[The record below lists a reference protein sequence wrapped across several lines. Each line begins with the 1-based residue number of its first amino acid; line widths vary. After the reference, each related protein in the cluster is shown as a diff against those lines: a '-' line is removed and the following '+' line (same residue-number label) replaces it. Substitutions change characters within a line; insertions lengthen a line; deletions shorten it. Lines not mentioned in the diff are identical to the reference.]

1 MKFVSKKNGD
11 VDIIFSD
18 EEVKIFSETKKLT
31 LTPIAVRHFENNLMR
46 VIAAMHAT
54 LPENLKELQSEDGVD
69 DEVPTK

>member
-31 LTPIAVRHFENNLMR
+31 LGPLAVRHFENHLMR
-46 VIAAMHAT
+46 VIAEMHAN
-54 LPENLKELQSEDGVD
+54 LPENLKQLPSVEGVD
-69 DEVPTK
+69 SEIQTK